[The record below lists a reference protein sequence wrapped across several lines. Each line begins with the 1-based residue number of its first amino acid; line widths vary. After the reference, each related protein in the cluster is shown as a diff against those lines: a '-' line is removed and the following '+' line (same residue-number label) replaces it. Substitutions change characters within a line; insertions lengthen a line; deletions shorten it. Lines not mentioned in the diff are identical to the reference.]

1 MLRVRGDEDASA
13 FGVGV
18 WQSTPA
24 RAIRKRQRGRFCP
37 YLFDFSR
44 RTSEADYG
52 ICGIDPNVSRPGIP
66 SLLIYTSTGRI
77 LSDFIHIFHRDL
89 GREKC
94 LIWRRNRW
102 NLRDRV
108 VQDSLIIVVAKT
120 FFSPTIAR
128 HTPIQLQ
135 YMLLP

>member
-52 ICGIDPNVSRPGIP
+52 ICGIDPKVSRPGIP
-66 SLLIYTSTGRI
+66 FACVHKHRENPGR
-77 LSDFIHIFHRDL
+77 LHPHFPPGPR
-89 GREKC
+89 
-94 LIWRRNRW
+94 
-102 NLRDRV
+102 
-108 VQDSLIIVVAKT
+108 
-120 FFSPTIAR
+120 P
-128 HTPIQLQ
+128 
-135 YMLLP
+135 